1 MGDKAQ
7 ELLMMF
13 IRDGYSPSGKVSKQT
28 AIKMMNFVSEYPEL
42 QSLVNNSDNKGIVK
56 FKLDP
61 K

>member
-1 MGDKAQ
+1 MEDKAQ

-13 IRDGYSPSGKVSKQT
+13 IRDSYSPSGKVSKQT

-42 QSLVNNSDNKGIVK
+42 QILVNNGDNKGIVK
-56 FKLDP
+56 FKLDS

>member
-1 MGDKAQ
+1 MSDKAQ

-28 AIKMMNFVSEYPEL
+28 AIKMMKFVSDYPEL
-42 QSLVNNSDNKGIVK
+42 QSLVNNGDNKGILN

-61 K
+61 Q